1 MPSRSRD
8 RQLAKLAERRR
19 AERLAAVRRRRV
31 FIGIVAGV
39 LVIGAAS
46 VGAAKVFG
54 NNGSA
59 ATGTPT
65 HTSTPSAS
73 ASASPGAGRQTGTV
87 RTAPAPATVACG
99 ATAPPSATKPK
110 PQFAGPVPMTIDPKK
125 SYVATMR
132 TSCGTITLKLD
143 AAGAPE
149 GVNNFVFLA
158 KHHLYDGTWFHRIAP
173 GFVIQGGD
181 PKGDGSGGPGYTF
194 ATESNPN
201 AKFADAA
208 WLLAYANS
216 GPNTNTNG
224 SGFFITLTKQPS
236 LDPGAGNALYTI
248 FGSVTA
254 GKDVVKKI
262 GSVPTKANPRFPGEN
277 SLPLQAVYVE
287 SIRISVK

>member
-31 FIGIVAGV
+31 FIGVVAGV
-39 LVIGAAS
+39 LVIGTAS
-46 VGAAKVFG
+46 VVAAKVFG
-54 NNGSA
+54 GNGTA
-59 ATGTPT
+59 ASGTPT
-65 HTSTPSAS
+65 RSATPSAS

-87 RTAPAPATVACG
+87 KTAPAPAKVACG
-99 ATAPPSATKPK
+99 ATAPPTATKPK
-110 PQFAGPVPMTIDPKK
+110 PQFAGPVPVTIDTQKT
-125 SYVATMR
+125 YMATMR
-132 TSCGTITLKLD
+132 TSCGSITLKLD
-143 AAGAPE
+143 PAGAPE

-194 ATESNPN
+194 TTETNPTT
-201 AKFADAA
+201 KFASASG
-208 WLLAYANS
+208 LLAYANS
-216 GPNTNTNG
+216 GPNTNG
-224 SGFFITLTKQPS
+224 SQFFITLSKQPN
-236 LDPGAGNALYTI
+236 LDPGAGNGPYTI

-254 GKDVVKKI
+254 GKDVVKRI
-262 GSVPTKANPRFPGEN
+262 GSVPTKANPGIPGEK
-277 SLPLQAVYVE
+277 SVPLQAVYVE

>member
-19 AERLAAVRRRRV
+19 AERLAAVRRRNV
-31 FIGIVAGV
+31 FIGVVASV
-39 LVIGAAS
+39 LVIGVAW

-65 HTSTPSAS
+65 HTTTPSAS

-87 RTAPAPATVACG
+87 RTAPAPVKVACG
-99 ATAPPSATKPK
+99 ATAPADATKPK

-125 SYVATMR
+125 SYVATMQ

-143 AAGAPE
+143 AAGASE

-194 ATESNPN
+194 TTETNPN

-216 GPNTNTNG
+216 GPNTNG
-224 SGFFITLTKQPS
+224 SQFFITLAKQPN
-236 LDPGAGNALYTI
+236 LDPPGNGPFTI
-248 FGSVTA
+248 FGSVSA
-254 GKDVVKKI
+254 GTNVVKRI
-262 GSVPTKANPRFPGEN
+262 GSVPTKANPGIAGEK
-277 SLPLQAVYVE
+277 STPLQAVYVE
-287 SIRISVK
+287 SIKISVN